1 MSNFD
6 DLEFVKAVIKVST
19 RSLYKGPYTATQE
32 WLFKRVKTLRDE
44 QKLTFNA
51 IAEHLNDLG
60 AKSARSKKLAA
71 EHVFS
76 IYKKGKAYKARLNA
90 EASVELL
97 DLVFCFRKHSDET

>member
-19 RSLYKGPYTATQE
+19 RSLYRGPYTTTQE
-32 WLFKRVKTLRDE
+32 WLFERVKTLRDE

-60 AKSARSKKLAA
+60 AKSARGKHLGA

-76 IYKKGKAYKARLNA
+76 IYKKGKAFKARLNA

-97 DLVFCFRKHSDET
+97 DLMF